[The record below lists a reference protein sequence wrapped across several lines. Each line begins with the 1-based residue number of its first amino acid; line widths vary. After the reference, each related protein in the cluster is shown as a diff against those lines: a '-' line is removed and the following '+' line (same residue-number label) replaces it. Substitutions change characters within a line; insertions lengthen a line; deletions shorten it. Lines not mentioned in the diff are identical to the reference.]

1 MKEKVKGSHNDRP
14 NTNTAKVMVFPET
27 AKFCTCNFYF
37 ARVFARVYLNNS
49 HFCLR
54 KGTKKATIHHGLSL

>member
-1 MKEKVKGSHNDRP
+1 MKEKAKGSHNDRP
-14 NTNTAKVMVFPET
+14 NTNTAKVMVFAET

-49 HFCLR
+49 HFS
-54 KGTKKATIHHGLSL
+54 LSIGQ